1 MADKENPMRQP
12 SDTDFYV
19 EVPNVGTF
27 RFARRTYGDRIRI
40 RSAFLAIT
48 KEVGEDDPDIRAQ
61 AAIIAA
67 HKVLCVE
74 APQGW
79 EDLEQLDLASV
90 PDAEGRVLDV
100 YLALKAKEDSFRRPQ
115 KANPAGEAGSA
126 GDVQDDRLL
135 VPQAVQPVAA

>member
-1 MADKENPMRQP
+1 MRQP
-12 SDTDFYV
+12 SDTDFFV

-40 RSAFLAIT
+40 RSAFLALT
-48 KEVGEDDPDIRAQ
+48 REVGDDDPDIRAQ
-61 AAIIAA
+61 AAIISA

-74 APQGW
+74 APAGW
-79 EDLEQLDLASV
+79 EDLEHLDMTSV

-115 KANPAGEAGSA
+115 KTNPAGEAGSS

-135 VPQAVQPVAA
+135 VPQAVQPESA